1 MLSREEYRGRLPYEE
16 YVRRHK
22 LRENANRERM
32 KELGQEE
39 EPSRPTAIP
48 VKKKT
53 ITEGI
58 KEKAKDQFRKAIEKQ
73 TGIDTKEVSDAYDS
87 VKGGVPKTAYDKR
100 KKNEIITGIAI
111 NRAIIPNTTELSQ
124 VEQDRAKL
132 SNASKIGYLND
143 DDFRT
148 AQDYMDQNNLGTI
161 DKELSNGSSIVVER
175 PNGEHEIH
183 YRGTA
188 VSNKPNYHD
197 FITDASIMTGTE
209 QGISAGITDIK
220 PPRQLQEA
228 EQQLQRALTKYGSVD
243 HLGGYSRG
251 GGMALNLGNKYNIET
266 TTFNP
271 LVGPKAIAGS
281 HSTTAKHTLIRTTE
295 DPTTIGLAIGSPN
308 SEAWEVK
315 AIKPLDKYTSKIP
328 LKNVYDAHRLDNFTE
343 DGPRKIQEAEI
354 TKAHTRQVEASRKQ
368 LERVML
374 GDMRDSI
381 SNGDSFTE
389 YMTKFNPGDS
399 ETTPNGKR
407 LKGTRIYGNDPYTE
421 GWYKAGGRFTE
432 GEAEFINDVR
442 ENGENASPHKE
453 PVDEK
458 KAQRF
463 MSFDDEMVG
472 GRGED
477 IMRGLVEEEP
487 TTTQEQFETARA
499 EAEQA
504 KQDKMNRP
512 IGEEE
517 KALINNLNNSDSKFK
532 LSDSDIRAYKQ
543 GASTDDALAAEY
555 TAAEQEH
562 FDSIQA
568 HDDIASAHVEHSGN
582 SDEWRST
589 NLTNLAIGYGIGAGV
604 QQLAD
609 WIPGEKEFEE
619 GTTAGRATADATKG
633 ATTGLLQGLAQ
644 KGLGGLAK
652 GTALAG
658 IVGDATSVALLPE
671 AVGGAAG
678 YVAGDFAAEEA
689 GKLTKSLGG
698 SKHTQELASDTT
710 GGLAGGG
717 VGGLAAFGTAAA
729 SDALLGTEYGSVIGP
744 EGAAIGALIGT
755 GIGLGS
761 AIYSQGIKGV
771 GEDIEEIGKGIG
783 KGISSIASSI
793 ASWF

>member
-1 MLSREEYRGRLPYEE
+1 MLSRAEYRGRLPYEE

-22 LRENANRERM
+22 MRENAHRERM

-48 VKKKT
+48 KKKKS
-53 ITEGI
+53 ITEQA
-58 KEKAKDQFRKAIEKQ
+58 KEKAKEQFRKAIEKQ
-73 TGIDTKEVSDAYDS
+73 TGIDTKEVSDAYDA
-87 VKGGVPKTAYDKR
+87 VKGGPPKSTHDKR

-132 SNASKIGYLND
+132 SNASKIAYLND

-148 AQDYMDQNNLGTI
+148 AQDYMDENNLGTI

-228 EQQLQRALTKYGSVD
+228 EQQLQRALTKYGSID

-251 GGMALNLGNKYNIET
+251 GGMALNLGHKYNIDT

-271 LVGPKAIAGS
+271 LVGPKAITGS

-308 SEAWEVK
+308 SEAWDVK
-315 AIKPLDKYTSKIP
+315 AIKPLDKYSSNIP

-343 DGPRKIQEAEI
+343 DGPRKKQEAEI
-354 TKAHTRQVEASRKQ
+354 TKAQNRQVDASRKQ

-381 SNGDSFTE
+381 SNGDSFTD
-389 YMTKFNPGDS
+389 YMAKFNPGDS
-399 ETTPNGKR
+399 QNTPNGKR

-432 GEAEFINDVR
+432 GEADFINDVR
-442 ENGENASPHKE
+442 ENGENASPHREGLEEGKQLAE
-453 PVDEK
+453 FNMRQKKTQDFMGFGDEQDLQP
-458 KAQRF
+458 ASQ
-463 MSFDDEMVG
+463 EV
-472 GRGED
+472 
-477 IMRGLVEEEP
+477 IEE
-487 TTTQEQFETARA
+487 ARA
-499 EAEQA
+499 KARA
-504 KQDKMNRP
+504 DRLDKINRP
-512 IGEEE
+512 VGEEE
-517 KALINNLNNSDSKFK
+517 EALIKNLNKSNSKFK
-532 LSDSDIRAYKQ
+532 LSRSEIDDYRQ
-543 GASTDDALAAEY
+543 GASSDNELAVKH

-582 SDEWRST
+582 SNEWRSA
-589 NLTNLAIGYGIGAGV
+589 NLTNLAIGYGIGSGV
-604 QQLAD
+604 QKLAD

-619 GTTAGRATADATKG
+619 GSTAGRITADATKG
-633 ATTGLLQGLAQ
+633 ASTGLLQGLAQ

-652 GTALAG
+652 DTALAG
-658 IVGDATSVALLPE
+658 FVGDAASVALLPE
-671 AVGGAAG
+671 AVGGAVG
-678 YVAGDFAAEEA
+678 YVAGDYAAEEA
-689 GKLTKSLGG
+689 GKLTKNLGG
-698 SKHTQELASDTT
+698 SVHTQHLASDTI
-710 GGLAGGG
+710 GGAAGGG
-717 VGGLAAFGTAAA
+717 AGGLAAFGTAALA
-729 SDALLGTEYGSVIGP
+729 DAALGTEYGSVLGP
-744 EGAAIGALIGT
+744 EGAAIGAVIGT

-761 AIYSQGIKGV
+761 AIYEQGIKGV
-771 GEDIEEIGKGIG
+771 GEDIAEVGKGIG